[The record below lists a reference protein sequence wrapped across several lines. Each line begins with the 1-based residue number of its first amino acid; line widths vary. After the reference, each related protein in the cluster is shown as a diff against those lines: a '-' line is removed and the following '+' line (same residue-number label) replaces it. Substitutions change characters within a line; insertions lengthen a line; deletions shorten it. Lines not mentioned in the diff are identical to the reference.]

1 MFNCP
6 CASDPAGAYLEN
18 MKITWGLLACLLL
31 LGRFCAAAPK
41 QHSVVFGK
49 WATVKWMI
57 GEDEHTAIELKIR
70 PLLVDGQTKE
80 FSTGPPHDVTDRT
93 FVVQRVFR
101 LNDSLSQ
108 ETPPERWRWERG
120 GWLLVNR
127 VTGKMQQIPL
137 PEFDPYSSTAAWF
150 RDYAA
155 YCGVSDDGKK
165 ITAIIVQLGRR
176 KPLLKKLVVNA
187 SVEAADSACPA
198 PVWERAPARVTFD
211 PKGAPKFTFTVPT
224 RTVDLTTN
232 QDTKEDTKEDS
243 VKKEDE

>member
-6 CASDPAGAYLEN
+6 CASDATGAYLGS
-18 MKITWGLLACLLL
+18 MKTVRGLLVCVLLFGGFGL
-31 LGRFCAAAPK
+31 AAPK
-41 QHSVVFGK
+41 PHTVAFGK
-49 WATVKWMI
+49 WTTVKWMA
-57 GEDEHTAIELKIR
+57 GEDEHTAIEIKIR

-80 FSTGPPHDVTDRT
+80 FATGSLHDVTDRT

-137 PEFDPYSSTAAWF
+137 PAFDPYSSAAVWF

-165 ITAIIVQLGRR
+165 ISAIIVQLGRR
-176 KPLLKKLVVNA
+176 KPLLKKPVSDV
-187 SVEAADSACPA
+187 SAEIPDAECA
-198 PVWERAPARVTFD
+198 TPVWERAPSRVTFEA
-211 PKGAPKFTFTVPT
+211 KGEPKFTFTVPT
-224 RTVDLTTN
+224 RAMDLATEK
-232 QDTKEDTKEDS
+232 DAEEES
-243 VKKEDE
+243 PKKDDE

>member
-6 CASDPAGAYLEN
+6 CAPGAASAYLES
-18 MKITWGLLACLLL
+18 MKTVPALLVFLLL
-31 LGRFCAAAPK
+31 FGGFGLAAPK
-41 QHSVVFGK
+41 QHIVAFGK
-49 WATVKWMI
+49 WTTVKWMV
-57 GEDEHTAIELKIR
+57 GEDEHTAIEIKIR

-80 FSTGPPHDVTDRT
+80 FVTSPPHDVTDRT

-127 VTGKMQQIPL
+127 VTGKMQQVPL
-137 PEFDPYSSTAAWF
+137 PEFDPYSSAAAWF

-165 ITAIIVQLGRR
+165 ISAIIVQLGRR
-176 KPLLKKLVVNA
+176 KPLLKKLVGDA
-187 SVEAADSACPA
+187 SSAPDSECPA
-198 PVWERAPARVTFD
+198 PVWERAPSRVTFE
-211 PKGAPKFTFTVPT
+211 PRGEPKFTFTVPT
-224 RTVDLTTN
+224 RAVDLATEK
-232 QDTKEDTKEDS
+232 DAEDDGPRKD
-243 VKKEDE
+243 DE